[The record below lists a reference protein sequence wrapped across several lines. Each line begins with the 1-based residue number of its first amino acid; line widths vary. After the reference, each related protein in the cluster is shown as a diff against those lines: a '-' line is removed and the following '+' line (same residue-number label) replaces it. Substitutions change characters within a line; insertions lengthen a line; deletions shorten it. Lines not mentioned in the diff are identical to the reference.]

1 MVGGLL
7 LVVAAQI
14 GLGVA
19 VEMVRPE
26 WRDPEYGHR
35 LRQLRAL
42 RDAHPGRPLVVAVGS
57 SRTQMGVSPAAMGFR
72 DGTDSPVVYNFGQAG
87 AGPMRVH
94 LTVSRLLDAGVRPD
108 YLLVEFFPA
117 ALAADGSAEVQ
128 LADHTARLGL
138 ADLGRLA
145 PYCDDPAALRRAW
158 VANRVAPW
166 HTYRRVLL
174 SHWRPRWLPPNEQLA
189 YQWDGLDPWGWT
201 PYPAAVS
208 AADRASGLGRT
219 RREYADRL
227 AGFRVGAVS
236 DRLTRDLL
244 TRCRSA
250 GMSVAFYRMPESPAF
265 RSWYG
270 AGVEA
275 AATAYADSLGVPVF
289 DAAGGFAEDEFADG
303 HHLLPAGAVRFSRRL
318 AVEHLRGWVR

>member
-1 MVGGLL
+1 M
-7 LVVAAQI
+7 VAAQVS
-14 GLGVA
+14 LGVA
-19 VEMVRPE
+19 VETGRPE

-35 LRQLRAL
+35 LRRLRSV
-42 RDAHPGRPLVVAVGS
+42 RDSHPGRPLVVAVGS
-57 SRTQMGVSPAAMGFR
+57 SRTQMGLSPAAMGLG
-72 DGTDSPVVYNFGQAG
+72 DQPGSPVVYNFGQAG
-87 AGPMRVH
+87 AGPLRVH
-94 LTVSRLLDAGVRPD
+94 LTLLRLLDAGVKPD
-108 YLLVEFFPA
+108 FLLVEFFPA
-117 ALAADGSAEVQ
+117 AVAADGPAEVQ
-128 LADHTARLGL
+128 LADHTARLGY

-158 VANRVAPW
+158 AANRVAPW

-174 SHWRPRWLPPNEQLA
+174 SHWRPRWLPPAEQLA

-208 AADRASGLGRT
+208 ATDRAAGLERT
-219 RREYADRL
+219 RREYAVRL
-227 AGFRVGAVS
+227 DEFRVGAAS

-244 TRCRSA
+244 MRCRA
-250 GMSVAFYRMPESPAF
+250 EGMSVAFYRMPESPAF

-289 DAAGGFAEDEFADG
+289 DAAGGYTEDEFADG
-303 HHLLPAGAVRFSRRL
+303 HHLLPAGAGRFSRRL
-318 AVEHLRGWVR
+318 AVDHLRGWVR